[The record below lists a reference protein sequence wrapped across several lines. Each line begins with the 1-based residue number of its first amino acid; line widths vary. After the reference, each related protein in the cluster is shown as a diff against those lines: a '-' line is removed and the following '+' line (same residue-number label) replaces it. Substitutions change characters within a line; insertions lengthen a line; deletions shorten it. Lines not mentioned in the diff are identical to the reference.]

1 LLIIRIIENSGTNQF
16 LTGTL
21 LYKGTAKQSYL
32 PSKIFGSSLD
42 GDALIILIETF
53 TLLHQFQ
60 LLLKNKNEE
69 LKMI

>member
-1 LLIIRIIENSGTNQF
+1 LQ
-16 LTGTL
+16 
-21 LYKGTAKQSYL
+21 
-32 PSKIFGSSLD
+32 SKIFGSSLD
-42 GDALIILIETF
+42 GDALIILIKTF